1 MENALVA
8 VISVA
13 YSSVDALPEFLAGLP
28 GNCPLVV
35 VDNGPDDGARALVRA
50 FGGKVVVPAQNIG
63 FGGACNMGAEQ
74 AATEFLLFL
83 NPDARLL
90 PESLQLLLQSARN
103 NPKAVGFGPAL
114 MGEDGSLSYKRGSM
128 LTGHE
133 PLTPEDPGQ
142 VDLVVSSLSGA
153 AFLVRRDAF
162 RAIGGFDPGI
172 FLYYEDDDISARL
185 RAAGGTLLLVP
196 SAKVVHLSGKSSA
209 PSRSLLRFKG
219 YHWTRSRIYVARKY
233 GMSVPWLRGFKN
245 ALWHML
251 TPRIWDEPER
261 LSEGLGRLKGAFSM
275 LGRSS

>member
-1 MENALVA
+1 MENALVTL
-8 VISVA
+8 ISVA
-13 YSSVDALPEFLAGLP
+13 YNSAGALPAFLDGLP
-28 GNCPLVV
+28 KECPLVV
-35 VDNGPDDGARALVRA
+35 VDNGPDDGARALVRTY
-50 FGGKVVVPAQNIG
+50 GGKVVVPPRNIG
-63 FGGACNMGAEQ
+63 FGGACNMGAEH
-74 AATEFLLFL
+74 AETEFLLFL

-90 PESLQLLLQSARN
+90 ADSLHVLLQSARDTPN
-103 NPKAVGFGPAL
+103 AVAFGPVL
-114 MGEDGSLSYKRGSM
+114 VGEDGSVSYKRGSI

-133 PLTPEDPGQ
+133 ALTPEDPGQ
-142 VDLVVSSLSGA
+142 EDMVVSSLSGA
-153 AFLVRRDAF
+153 ALLVRRDAF
-162 RAIGGFDPGI
+162 RAIGGFDPAI

-196 SAKVVHLSGKSSA
+196 TAKVVHLSGKSSA
-209 PSRSLLRFKG
+209 PSRALLRFKG

-251 TPRIWDEPER
+251 TRRVWDEPER